1 MMPQVRHGTTR
12 KAKVRPFIPATA
24 RVREFRARKKRH
36 AMLITI
42 EIPEGLA
49 DALVHAK
56 YLQEWDSENP
66 PEIRKAIEQVLMQ
79 LLE

>member
-1 MMPQVRHGTTR
+1 LRHGSTR
-12 KAKVRPFIPATA
+12 KAARPLIPAA
-24 RVREFRARKKRH
+24 DRVRAFRDRKKRH

-42 EIPEGLA
+42 EVPAGLP
-49 DALVHAK
+49 DALVHEK

-66 PEIRKAIEQVLMQ
+66 AEIRKAIERVLAQ